1 MADIKIKAAFNR
13 ADLGNAV
20 VESDLV
26 AEGLSAD
33 NPALSAIATAIV
45 AHNPALTIIVDGFV
59 ADEALMLKIKNAL
72 PA

>member
-20 VESDLV
+20 VETDAV
-26 AEGLSAD
+26 ADGIAED
-33 NPALSAIATAIV
+33 NA
-45 AHNPALTIIVDGFV
+45 ALTVIVDAIV